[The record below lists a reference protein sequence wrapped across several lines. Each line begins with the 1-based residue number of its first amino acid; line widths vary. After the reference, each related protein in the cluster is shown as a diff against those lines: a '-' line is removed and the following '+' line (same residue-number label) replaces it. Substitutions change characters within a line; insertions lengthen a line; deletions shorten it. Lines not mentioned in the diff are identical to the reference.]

1 MHTSLSKSDL
11 AYYIDKQI
19 SIFFP
24 FDNEKNLTV
33 LNKHIDLAFQRIE
46 FCFSKINN
54 KYFFDGTNSVFNHLN
69 GDQYAIFLY
78 YLSNTLFRLNQDTN
92 LCSKLYL
99 LNKALHGLDAF
110 YEVQLPDIFMVIHPI
125 STVLGRGKYD
135 NYFIVYQRCGIGSNH
150 NIYPTIGKY
159 VTLHPGASVLG
170 NSTINDN
177 CAIAS
182 ESFVLDKKIES
193 NQIYIGNPKS
203 YILKE
208 NNFPISQFWK

>member
-1 MHTSLSKSDL
+1 MHSSLSKSDL
-11 AYYIDKQI
+11 AYYIDKQV
-19 SIFFP
+19 SMFFP
-24 FDNEKNLTV
+24 FDNDKNLSV

-78 YLSNTLFRLNQDTN
+78 YLSNTLFQLNQDSK

-208 NNFPISQFWK
+208 NNCPISQFWK

>member
-1 MHTSLSKSDL
+1 M
-11 AYYIDKQI
+11 
-19 SIFFP
+19 
-24 FDNEKNLTV
+24 
-33 LNKHIDLAFQRIE
+33 AFQRIE

-135 NYFIVYQRCGIGSNH
+135 N
-150 NIYPTIGKY
+150 
-159 VTLHPGASVLG
+159 
-170 NSTINDN
+170 
-177 CAIAS
+177 
-182 ESFVLDKKIES
+182 
-193 NQIYIGNPKS
+193 
-203 YILKE
+203 
-208 NNFPISQFWK
+208 

>member
-1 MHTSLSKSDL
+1 MHSSLSKSDL
-11 AYYIDKQI
+11 AYYINKQI
-19 SIFFP
+19 SNFFP
-24 FDNEKNLTV
+24 FDNEKIFYV

-78 YLSNTLFRLNQDTN
+78 YLSNTLFRLNEDIN
-92 LCSKLYL
+92 LCSKIYL

-110 YEVQLPDIFMVIHPI
+110 YEVQLPDIFMVVHPI

-135 NYFIVYQRCGIGSNH
+135 DYFIVYQRCGIGSNH
-150 NIYPTIGKY
+150 NIYPTLGKY

-170 NSTINDN
+170 DSTINDN

-182 ESFVLDKKIES
+182 ESFVLDRKIQS
-193 NQIYIGNPKS
+193 NQLYIGNPKS

-208 NNFPISQFWK
+208 NNIPISQFWK